1 MEKERDTQQAE
12 MTPPAE
18 TKQPKTE
25 RISPMIYIGPSF
37 RDRML
42 QTYSIAAEGIPTEY
56 RGTVYEKLFV
66 APKDLHEARLAI
78 ARKGS
83 MLHTFYLQALRE
95 HKSSE

>member
-18 TKQPKTE
+18 TKELKTE
-25 RISPMIYIGPSF
+25 RTSPMIYIGPSF

-42 QTYSIAAEGIPTEY
+42 QTYSITTEGIPTEY
-56 RGTVYEKLFV
+56 RDTVYEKLFV

-95 HKSSE
+95 HKSKE